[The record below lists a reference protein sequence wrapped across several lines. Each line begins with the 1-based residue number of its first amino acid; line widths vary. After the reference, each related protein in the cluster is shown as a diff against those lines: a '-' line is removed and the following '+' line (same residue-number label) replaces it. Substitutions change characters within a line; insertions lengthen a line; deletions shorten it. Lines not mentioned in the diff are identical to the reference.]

1 LSFETEKILTDNP
14 LSLFERALAQV
25 EAFSD
30 KNVAVMPEKPGAE
43 MLNYIA
49 HVTGE
54 DTDKLK
60 RLYELFL
67 ATGRLDAFGK
77 HEPVSAGF
85 AEDYHD

>member
-1 LSFETEKILTDNP
+1 MPETP

-25 EAFSD
+25 ENFSD
-30 KNVAVMPEKPGAE
+30 KNIAIMPEIPGTE

-54 DTDKLK
+54 DVDKLR

-67 ATGRLDAFGK
+67 ATGRLDAFGR

-85 AEDYHD
+85 AEE